1 MKRKRKRNLYH
12 LWFCFAMLLFLA
24 VPFKVKAETATTPV
38 SISVQYGQT
47 EARTILNMINE
58 MRTSSTDAWYWK
70 QDDTTKTYC
79 TNLQPLQYDY
89 DLEKTAMQRA
99 AEIAIIYSHTRPNN
113 KDTFSAFYE
122 NSVYYT
128 YAGENIAAG
137 YGTADSVNDGWRE
150 DNELY
155 AGQGHRRNMLNSKFN
170 CVGIGHVYYNG
181 FHYWVEN
188 FAYRDKVNTTP
199 VSADN
204 TETTLTIPVA
214 TSKISNFNITFDKDE
229 YSLKTGESTSISV
242 SDPTISVFGHWGSRF
257 VFVTDTPDLTI
268 ADSTVATL
276 SGTITGISE
285 GDTTIS
291 ASLYGLTA
299 HQTAAVKVHNCE
311 NHWDDGKITTTPT
324 CTKTGVK
331 QYTCTICSETKT
343 EEIAALG
350 HDYSSDWTIDT
361 AAACETVGSKSHHCT
376 RCDSKKDIT
385 EIPASG
391 HSWNDGAITTEPTC
405 TDEGVK
411 TFTCNSCGKT
421 RTEEVAALG
430 HNYSSDWTIDT
441 AATCSAIGSKSH
453 HCTRCDSKKDV
464 TEIPA
469 SGHSWNDGA
478 ITTEPTCTDEGV
490 KTFTCNACGK
500 TRTEA
505 IAALG
510 HNYSSDWTID
520 TAAVCETVGSK
531 SHHCTRCDSKKDV
544 TEIPASGHSWND
556 GAITT
561 EPTCTDEGVKTFT
574 CNACGKTR
582 TEAVAALGH
591 NYSSDWTIDTAAACE
606 TVGSK
611 SHHCTRCDSKKDI
624 TEIPAS
630 GKHTWNNGVITKPA
644 TIAEEGVKTYT
655 CTVCGVTRT
664 ETIAKLPMP
673 TVTPV
678 PTATPTPAITSAP
691 TVTPTPSVSVGTKI
705 TDKKTGNIYKVTS
718 SRSSSQTVA
727 FIGNKVKTSVTIPT
741 TIKIKGATYK
751 VTEISTNAF
760 KNNRK
765 LKKVVIGQNIVR
777 IGKNAFYGCKK
788 LTSITIKSSRLTLK
802 NIGKN
807 AFKNTSPK
815 ATVKV
820 PKKQKVLYNQ
830 ILKKRGLN
838 KKAKVK

>member
-1 MKRKRKRNLYH
+1 MKRKRNLYH
-12 LWFCFAMLLFLA
+12 LWICFAMLLFLA
-24 VPFKVKAETATTPV
+24 VPFNVKAATATTPV

-47 EARTILNMINE
+47 EARTILDMINE

-188 FAYRDKVNTTP
+188 FAYRDEVNTTP
-199 VSADN
+199 ISADN

-242 SDPTISVFGHWGSRF
+242 SDPAISVFGHWGSRF
-257 VFVTDTPDLTI
+257 VFVTDTPNLTI

-311 NHWDDGKITTTPT
+311 NHWDNEKITTPPT

-343 EEIAALG
+343 EEIPALG
-350 HDYSSDWTIDT
+350 HD
-361 AAACETVGSKSHHCT
+361 
-376 RCDSKKDIT
+376 
-385 EIPASG
+385 
-391 HSWNDGAITTEPTC
+391 
-405 TDEGVK
+405 
-411 TFTCNSCGKT
+411 
-421 RTEEVAALG
+421 
-430 HNYSSDWTIDT
+430 
-441 AATCSAIGSKSH
+441 
-453 HCTRCDSKKDV
+453 
-464 TEIPA
+464 
-469 SGHSWNDGA
+469 
-478 ITTEPTCTDEGV
+478 
-490 KTFTCNACGK
+490 
-500 TRTEA
+500 
-505 IAALG
+505 
-510 HNYSSDWTID
+510 
-520 TAAVCETVGSK
+520 
-531 SHHCTRCDSKKDV
+531 
-544 TEIPASGHSWND
+544 
-556 GAITT
+556 
-561 EPTCTDEGVKTFT
+561 
-574 CNACGKTR
+574 
-582 TEAVAALGH
+582 
-591 NYSSDWTIDTAAACE
+591 YSSDWTIDTAAACE

-644 TIAEEGVKTYT
+644 TIAEEGIKTYT

-664 ETIAKLPMP
+664 ETIAKLSMP
-673 TVTPV
+673 TATPV

-705 TDKKTGNIYKVTS
+705 VDKKTGSIYKITS
-718 SRSSSQTVA
+718 SSSSSRTVT
-727 FIGNKVKTSVTIPT
+727 FVGNKVKASVTIPT
-741 TIKIKGATYK
+741 SIKIKGVTYK
-751 VTEISTNAF
+751 VTEISASAF

-765 LKKVVIGQNIVR
+765 LKKVVIGQNIVK
-777 IGKNAFYGCKK
+777 IGKNAFYGCKN
-788 LTSITIKSSRLTLK
+788 LTSITIKPSQLTLK

-820 PKKQKVLYNQ
+820 PKKQKALYNQ

>member
-1 MKRKRKRNLYH
+1 MKRKRNLYH

-376 RCDSKKDIT
+376 RCDSKKD
-385 EIPASG
+385 
-391 HSWNDGAITTEPTC
+391 
-405 TDEGVK
+405 V
-411 TFTCNSCGKT
+411 
-421 RTEEVAALG
+421 
-430 HNYSSDWTIDT
+430 
-441 AATCSAIGSKSH
+441 
-453 HCTRCDSKKDV
+453 
-464 TEIPA
+464 
-469 SGHSWNDGA
+469 
-478 ITTEPTCTDEGV
+478 
-490 KTFTCNACGK
+490 
-500 TRTEA
+500 
-505 IAALG
+505 
-510 HNYSSDWTID
+510 
-520 TAAVCETVGSK
+520 
-531 SHHCTRCDSKKDV
+531 
-544 TEIPASGHSWND
+544 
-556 GAITT
+556 
-561 EPTCTDEGVKTFT
+561 
-574 CNACGKTR
+574 
-582 TEAVAALGH
+582 
-591 NYSSDWTIDTAAACE
+591 
-606 TVGSK
+606 
-611 SHHCTRCDSKKDI
+611 

-630 GKHTWNNGVITKPA
+630 GKHTWNNGIITKPA

>member
-311 NHWDDGKITTTPT
+311 NHWDDGKITTPPT

-385 EIPASG
+385 EIPA
-391 HSWNDGAITTEPTC
+391 P
-405 TDEGVK
+405 
-411 TFTCNSCGKT
+411 
-421 RTEEVAALG
+421 
-430 HNYSSDWTIDT
+430 
-441 AATCSAIGSKSH
+441 
-453 HCTRCDSKKDV
+453 
-464 TEIPA
+464 
-469 SGHSWNDGA
+469 
-478 ITTEPTCTDEGV
+478 
-490 KTFTCNACGK
+490 
-500 TRTEA
+500 
-505 IAALG
+505 
-510 HNYSSDWTID
+510 
-520 TAAVCETVGSK
+520 
-531 SHHCTRCDSKKDV
+531 
-544 TEIPASGHSWND
+544 
-556 GAITT
+556 
-561 EPTCTDEGVKTFT
+561 
-574 CNACGKTR
+574 
-582 TEAVAALGH
+582 
-591 NYSSDWTIDTAAACE
+591 
-606 TVGSK
+606 
-611 SHHCTRCDSKKDI
+611 
-624 TEIPAS
+624 

-727 FIGNKVKTSVTIPT
+727 FIGNKVKTSVIIPT

-777 IGKNAFYGCKK
+777 IGKNSFYGCKK

>member
-1 MKRKRKRNLYH
+1 MKRKRNLYH
-12 LWFCFAMLLFLA
+12 LWICFAMLLFLA
-24 VPFKVKAETATTPV
+24 VPFNVKAATATTPV

-47 EARTILNMINE
+47 EARTILDMINE

-128 YAGENIAAG
+128 YAGENIAVG

-242 SDPTISVFGHWGSRF
+242 SDPAISVFGHWGSRF

-311 NHWDDGKITTTPT
+311 NHWDDGKITTPPT

-376 RCDSKKDIT
+376 RCD
-385 EIPASG
+385 
-391 HSWNDGAITTEPTC
+391 
-405 TDEGVK
+405 
-411 TFTCNSCGKT
+411 
-421 RTEEVAALG
+421 R
-430 HNYSSDWTIDT
+430 
-441 AATCSAIGSKSH
+441 
-453 HCTRCDSKKDV
+453 
-464 TEIPA
+464 
-469 SGHSWNDGA
+469 
-478 ITTEPTCTDEGV
+478 
-490 KTFTCNACGK
+490 
-500 TRTEA
+500 
-505 IAALG
+505 
-510 HNYSSDWTID
+510 
-520 TAAVCETVGSK
+520 
-531 SHHCTRCDSKKDV
+531 KKDV

-611 SHHCTRCDSKKDI
+611 SHHCTRCDSKNDVTDIPASGHFWNDGAITTKPTCTDEGVKTFTCNSCGKTRTEAVAALGHNYSSDWTIDTAATCSAIGSKSHHCTRCDSKKDI

-644 TIAEEGVKTYT
+644 TIAEEGIKTYT

-673 TVTPV
+673 TATPV

-705 TDKKTGNIYKVTS
+705 VDKKTGSIYKVTS
-718 SRSSSQTVA
+718 SSSSSRTVA
-727 FIGNKVKTSVTIPT
+727 FVGNKVKASVTIPT
-741 TIKIKGATYK
+741 SIKIKGATYK
-751 VTEISTNAF
+751 VTEISASAF

-765 LKKVVIGQNIVR
+765 LKKVVIGQNIVK
-777 IGKNAFYGCKK
+777 IGKNAFYGCKN

-807 AFKNTSPK
+807 AFKNTSQK

-820 PKKQKVLYNQ
+820 PKKQKALYNQ

>member
-1 MKRKRKRNLYH
+1 MKRKRNLYH

-376 RCDSKKDIT
+376 RCDSKKD
-385 EIPASG
+385 
-391 HSWNDGAITTEPTC
+391 
-405 TDEGVK
+405 V
-411 TFTCNSCGKT
+411 
-421 RTEEVAALG
+421 
-430 HNYSSDWTIDT
+430 
-441 AATCSAIGSKSH
+441 
-453 HCTRCDSKKDV
+453 
-464 TEIPA
+464 
-469 SGHSWNDGA
+469 
-478 ITTEPTCTDEGV
+478 
-490 KTFTCNACGK
+490 
-500 TRTEA
+500 
-505 IAALG
+505 
-510 HNYSSDWTID
+510 
-520 TAAVCETVGSK
+520 
-531 SHHCTRCDSKKDV
+531 
-544 TEIPASGHSWND
+544 
-556 GAITT
+556 
-561 EPTCTDEGVKTFT
+561 
-574 CNACGKTR
+574 
-582 TEAVAALGH
+582 
-591 NYSSDWTIDTAAACE
+591 
-606 TVGSK
+606 
-611 SHHCTRCDSKKDI
+611 

-630 GKHTWNNGVITKPA
+630 GKHTWNNGIITKPA

-727 FIGNKVKTSVTIPT
+727 FIGNKVKTSVIIPT

>member
-1 MKRKRKRNLYH
+1 MKRKRNLYH

-276 SGTITGISE
+276 SGSITGISE

-311 NHWDDGKITTTPT
+311 NHWDDGKITTPPT

-376 RCDSKKDIT
+376 RCDSKI
-385 EIPASG
+385 
-391 HSWNDGAITTEPTC
+391 
-405 TDEGVK
+405 
-411 TFTCNSCGKT
+411 
-421 RTEEVAALG
+421 
-430 HNYSSDWTIDT
+430 
-441 AATCSAIGSKSH
+441 
-453 HCTRCDSKKDV
+453 
-464 TEIPA
+464 
-469 SGHSWNDGA
+469 
-478 ITTEPTCTDEGV
+478 
-490 KTFTCNACGK
+490 
-500 TRTEA
+500 
-505 IAALG
+505 
-510 HNYSSDWTID
+510 
-520 TAAVCETVGSK
+520 
-531 SHHCTRCDSKKDV
+531 DV

-591 NYSSDWTIDTAAACE
+591 NYSSDWTIDTAADCE

-611 SHHCTRCDSKKDI
+611 SHHCTRCDSKIDV

-655 CTVCGVTRT
+655 CTICGVTRT

-727 FIGNKVKTSVTIPT
+727 FIGNKVKTSVIIPT

-820 PKKQKVLYNQ
+820 PKKQKALYNQ

>member
-242 SDPTISVFGHWGSRF
+242 SDPAISVFGHWGSRF

-276 SGTITGISE
+276 SGSITGISE

-311 NHWDDGKITTTPT
+311 NHWDDGKITTPPT

-361 AAACETVGSKSHHCT
+361 AAA
-376 RCDSKKDIT
+376 
-385 EIPASG
+385 
-391 HSWNDGAITTEPTC
+391 
-405 TDEGVK
+405 
-411 TFTCNSCGKT
+411 
-421 RTEEVAALG
+421 
-430 HNYSSDWTIDT
+430 
-441 AATCSAIGSKSH
+441 
-453 HCTRCDSKKDV
+453 
-464 TEIPA
+464 
-469 SGHSWNDGA
+469 
-478 ITTEPTCTDEGV
+478 
-490 KTFTCNACGK
+490 
-500 TRTEA
+500 
-505 IAALG
+505 
-510 HNYSSDWTID
+510 
-520 TAAVCETVGSK
+520 CETVGSK

-611 SHHCTRCDSKKDI
+611 SHHCTRCDSKKDV

-655 CTVCGVTRT
+655 CTICGVTRT

-727 FIGNKVKTSVTIPT
+727 FIGNKVKTSVIIPT

-820 PKKQKVLYNQ
+820 PKKQKALYNQ

>member
-242 SDPTISVFGHWGSRF
+242 SDPAISVFGHWGSRF

-299 HQTAAVKVHNCE
+299 HHTAAVKVHNCE
-311 NHWDDGKITTTPT
+311 NHWDDGKITTPPT

-376 RCDSKKDIT
+376 RCDSKI
-385 EIPASG
+385 
-391 HSWNDGAITTEPTC
+391 
-405 TDEGVK
+405 
-411 TFTCNSCGKT
+411 
-421 RTEEVAALG
+421 
-430 HNYSSDWTIDT
+430 
-441 AATCSAIGSKSH
+441 
-453 HCTRCDSKKDV
+453 
-464 TEIPA
+464 
-469 SGHSWNDGA
+469 
-478 ITTEPTCTDEGV
+478 
-490 KTFTCNACGK
+490 
-500 TRTEA
+500 
-505 IAALG
+505 
-510 HNYSSDWTID
+510 
-520 TAAVCETVGSK
+520 
-531 SHHCTRCDSKKDV
+531 DV

-611 SHHCTRCDSKKDI
+611 SHHCTRCDSKIDV

-655 CTVCGVTRT
+655 CTICGVTRT

-727 FIGNKVKTSVTIPT
+727 FIGNKVKTSVIIPT

-820 PKKQKVLYNQ
+820 PKKQKALYNQ

>member
-1 MKRKRKRNLYH
+1 MKRKRNLYH

-276 SGTITGISE
+276 SGSITGISE

-331 QYTCTICSETKT
+331 QYTCTICIETKT

-361 AAACETVGSKSHHCT
+361 AAA
-376 RCDSKKDIT
+376 
-385 EIPASG
+385 
-391 HSWNDGAITTEPTC
+391 
-405 TDEGVK
+405 
-411 TFTCNSCGKT
+411 
-421 RTEEVAALG
+421 
-430 HNYSSDWTIDT
+430 
-441 AATCSAIGSKSH
+441 
-453 HCTRCDSKKDV
+453 
-464 TEIPA
+464 
-469 SGHSWNDGA
+469 
-478 ITTEPTCTDEGV
+478 
-490 KTFTCNACGK
+490 
-500 TRTEA
+500 
-505 IAALG
+505 
-510 HNYSSDWTID
+510 
-520 TAAVCETVGSK
+520 CETVGSK

-611 SHHCTRCDSKKDI
+611 SHHCTRCDSKKDVTEI
-624 TEIPAS
+624 PASGHSWNDGAITTEPTCTDEGVKTFTCNACGKTRTEAVAALGHNYSSDWTIDTAAACETVGSKSHHCTRCDSKKDVTEIPAS

-678 PTATPTPAITSAP
+678 LTATPTPAITSAP

-705 TDKKTGNIYKVTS
+705 TDKKTGNVYKVTS

-788 LTSITIKSSRLTLK
+788 LTSITIKSSRLTLN

-820 PKKQKVLYNQ
+820 PKKQKALYNQ

>member
-1 MKRKRKRNLYH
+1 MKRKRNLYH

-155 AGQGHRRNMLNSKFN
+155 AGQGHRRNMLSSKFN

-229 YSLKTGESTSISV
+229 YSLKTGESASISV
-242 SDPTISVFGHWGSRF
+242 SDPAISVFGHWGSRF

-311 NHWDDGKITTTPT
+311 NHWDDGKITTAPT

-385 EIPASG
+385 EIPA
-391 HSWNDGAITTEPTC
+391 P
-405 TDEGVK
+405 
-411 TFTCNSCGKT
+411 
-421 RTEEVAALG
+421 
-430 HNYSSDWTIDT
+430 
-441 AATCSAIGSKSH
+441 
-453 HCTRCDSKKDV
+453 
-464 TEIPA
+464 
-469 SGHSWNDGA
+469 
-478 ITTEPTCTDEGV
+478 
-490 KTFTCNACGK
+490 
-500 TRTEA
+500 
-505 IAALG
+505 
-510 HNYSSDWTID
+510 
-520 TAAVCETVGSK
+520 
-531 SHHCTRCDSKKDV
+531 
-544 TEIPASGHSWND
+544 
-556 GAITT
+556 
-561 EPTCTDEGVKTFT
+561 
-574 CNACGKTR
+574 
-582 TEAVAALGH
+582 
-591 NYSSDWTIDTAAACE
+591 
-606 TVGSK
+606 
-611 SHHCTRCDSKKDI
+611 
-624 TEIPAS
+624 

-727 FIGNKVKTSVTIPT
+727 FIGNKVKTSVIIPT

-820 PKKQKVLYNQ
+820 PKKQKALYNQ

>member
-1 MKRKRKRNLYH
+1 MKRKRNLYH

-276 SGTITGISE
+276 SGSITGISE

-311 NHWDDGKITTTPT
+311 NHWDDGKITTPPT

-361 AAACETVGSKSHHCT
+361 AAA
-376 RCDSKKDIT
+376 
-385 EIPASG
+385 
-391 HSWNDGAITTEPTC
+391 
-405 TDEGVK
+405 
-411 TFTCNSCGKT
+411 
-421 RTEEVAALG
+421 
-430 HNYSSDWTIDT
+430 
-441 AATCSAIGSKSH
+441 
-453 HCTRCDSKKDV
+453 
-464 TEIPA
+464 
-469 SGHSWNDGA
+469 
-478 ITTEPTCTDEGV
+478 
-490 KTFTCNACGK
+490 
-500 TRTEA
+500 
-505 IAALG
+505 
-510 HNYSSDWTID
+510 
-520 TAAVCETVGSK
+520 CETVGSK

-611 SHHCTRCDSKKDI
+611 SHHCTRCDSKKDV

-655 CTVCGVTRT
+655 CTICGVTRT

-820 PKKQKVLYNQ
+820 PKKQKALYNQ

>member
-1 MKRKRKRNLYH
+1 MKRKRNLYH
-12 LWFCFAMLLFLA
+12 LWICFAMLLFLA
-24 VPFKVKAETATTPV
+24 VPFNVKAATATTPV

-47 EARTILNMINE
+47 EARTILDMINE

-188 FAYRDKVNTTP
+188 FAYRDEVNTTP
-199 VSADN
+199 ISADN

-242 SDPTISVFGHWGSRF
+242 SDPAISVFGHWGSRF
-257 VFVTDTPDLTI
+257 VFVTDTPNLTI

-311 NHWDDGKITTTPT
+311 NHWDNEKITTPPT

-343 EEIAALG
+343 EEIPALG

-376 RCDSKKDIT
+376 RCDSKKD
-385 EIPASG
+385 
-391 HSWNDGAITTEPTC
+391 
-405 TDEGVK
+405 V
-411 TFTCNSCGKT
+411 
-421 RTEEVAALG
+421 
-430 HNYSSDWTIDT
+430 
-441 AATCSAIGSKSH
+441 
-453 HCTRCDSKKDV
+453 
-464 TEIPA
+464 
-469 SGHSWNDGA
+469 
-478 ITTEPTCTDEGV
+478 
-490 KTFTCNACGK
+490 
-500 TRTEA
+500 
-505 IAALG
+505 
-510 HNYSSDWTID
+510 
-520 TAAVCETVGSK
+520 
-531 SHHCTRCDSKKDV
+531 
-544 TEIPASGHSWND
+544 
-556 GAITT
+556 
-561 EPTCTDEGVKTFT
+561 
-574 CNACGKTR
+574 
-582 TEAVAALGH
+582 
-591 NYSSDWTIDTAAACE
+591 
-606 TVGSK
+606 
-611 SHHCTRCDSKKDI
+611 

-644 TIAEEGVKTYT
+644 TIAEEGIKTYT

-664 ETIAKLPMP
+664 ETIAKLSMP
-673 TVTPV
+673 TATPV

-705 TDKKTGNIYKVTS
+705 VDKKTGSIYKITS
-718 SRSSSQTVA
+718 SSSSSRTVT
-727 FIGNKVKTSVTIPT
+727 FVGNKVKASVTIPT
-741 TIKIKGATYK
+741 SIKIKGVTYK
-751 VTEISTNAF
+751 VTEISASAF

-765 LKKVVIGQNIVR
+765 LKKVVIGQNIVK
-777 IGKNAFYGCKK
+777 IGKNAFYGCKN
-788 LTSITIKSSRLTLK
+788 LTSITIKPSQLTLK

-820 PKKQKVLYNQ
+820 PKKQKALYNQ

>member
-155 AGQGHRRNMLNSKFN
+155 AGQRHRRNMLNSKFN

-276 SGTITGISE
+276 SGSITGISE

-311 NHWDDGKITTTPT
+311 NHWDDGKITTPPT

-361 AAACETVGSKSHHCT
+361 AAA
-376 RCDSKKDIT
+376 
-385 EIPASG
+385 
-391 HSWNDGAITTEPTC
+391 
-405 TDEGVK
+405 
-411 TFTCNSCGKT
+411 
-421 RTEEVAALG
+421 
-430 HNYSSDWTIDT
+430 
-441 AATCSAIGSKSH
+441 
-453 HCTRCDSKKDV
+453 
-464 TEIPA
+464 
-469 SGHSWNDGA
+469 
-478 ITTEPTCTDEGV
+478 
-490 KTFTCNACGK
+490 
-500 TRTEA
+500 
-505 IAALG
+505 
-510 HNYSSDWTID
+510 
-520 TAAVCETVGSK
+520 CETVGSK

-611 SHHCTRCDSKKDI
+611 SHHCTRCDSKKDVTEI
-624 TEIPAS
+624 PASGHSWNDGAITTEPTCTDEGVKTFTCNACGKTRTEAVAALGHNYSSDWTIDTAAVCETVGSKSHHCTRCDSKKDVTEIPAS

-788 LTSITIKSSRLTLK
+788 LTAITIKSSRLTLK

>member
-276 SGTITGISE
+276 SGSITGISE

-311 NHWDDGKITTTPT
+311 NHWDDGKITTPPT

-361 AAACETVGSKSHHCT
+361 AAA
-376 RCDSKKDIT
+376 
-385 EIPASG
+385 
-391 HSWNDGAITTEPTC
+391 
-405 TDEGVK
+405 
-411 TFTCNSCGKT
+411 
-421 RTEEVAALG
+421 
-430 HNYSSDWTIDT
+430 
-441 AATCSAIGSKSH
+441 
-453 HCTRCDSKKDV
+453 
-464 TEIPA
+464 
-469 SGHSWNDGA
+469 
-478 ITTEPTCTDEGV
+478 
-490 KTFTCNACGK
+490 
-500 TRTEA
+500 
-505 IAALG
+505 
-510 HNYSSDWTID
+510 
-520 TAAVCETVGSK
+520 CETVGSK

-591 NYSSDWTIDTAAACE
+591 NYSSDWTIDTAAVCE

-611 SHHCTRCDSKKDI
+611 SHHCTRCDSKKDV

-644 TIAEEGVKTYT
+644 TIAEEGVKSYT

-788 LTSITIKSSRLTLK
+788 LTAITIKSSRLTLK

>member
-1 MKRKRKRNLYH
+1 MKRKRNLYH

-376 RCDSKKDIT
+376 RCDSKIDVT

-430 HNYSSDWTIDT
+430 HNYSSDWIIDT
-441 AATCSAIGSKSH
+441 AAACETVGSKSH
-453 HCTRCDSKKDV
+453 HCTRCDSKIDV

-490 KTFTCNACGK
+490 KTFTCNSCGK
-500 TRTEA
+500 TRTE
-505 IAALG
+505 
-510 HNYSSDWTID
+510 
-520 TAAVCETVGSK
+520 E
-531 SHHCTRCDSKKDV
+531 
-544 TEIPASGHSWND
+544 
-556 GAITT
+556 
-561 EPTCTDEGVKTFT
+561 
-574 CNACGKTR
+574 
-582 TEAVAALGH
+582 VAALGH
-591 NYSSDWTIDTAAACE
+591 NYSSDWIIDTAAACE

>member
-1 MKRKRKRNLYH
+1 MKRKRNLYH

-276 SGTITGISE
+276 SGSITGISE

-311 NHWDDGKITTTPT
+311 NHWDDGKITTPPT

-361 AAACETVGSKSHHCT
+361 AAA
-376 RCDSKKDIT
+376 
-385 EIPASG
+385 
-391 HSWNDGAITTEPTC
+391 
-405 TDEGVK
+405 
-411 TFTCNSCGKT
+411 
-421 RTEEVAALG
+421 
-430 HNYSSDWTIDT
+430 
-441 AATCSAIGSKSH
+441 
-453 HCTRCDSKKDV
+453 
-464 TEIPA
+464 
-469 SGHSWNDGA
+469 
-478 ITTEPTCTDEGV
+478 
-490 KTFTCNACGK
+490 
-500 TRTEA
+500 
-505 IAALG
+505 
-510 HNYSSDWTID
+510 
-520 TAAVCETVGSK
+520 CETVGSK

-718 SRSSSQTVA
+718 SRPSSQTVA

-820 PKKQKVLYNQ
+820 PKKQKALYNQ
-830 ILKKRGLN
+830 IFKKRGLN

>member
-311 NHWDDGKITTTPT
+311 NHWDDGKITTPPT

-361 AAACETVGSKSHHCT
+361 AAA
-376 RCDSKKDIT
+376 
-385 EIPASG
+385 
-391 HSWNDGAITTEPTC
+391 
-405 TDEGVK
+405 
-411 TFTCNSCGKT
+411 
-421 RTEEVAALG
+421 
-430 HNYSSDWTIDT
+430 
-441 AATCSAIGSKSH
+441 
-453 HCTRCDSKKDV
+453 
-464 TEIPA
+464 
-469 SGHSWNDGA
+469 
-478 ITTEPTCTDEGV
+478 
-490 KTFTCNACGK
+490 
-500 TRTEA
+500 
-505 IAALG
+505 
-510 HNYSSDWTID
+510 
-520 TAAVCETVGSK
+520 CETVGSK

-611 SHHCTRCDSKKDI
+611 SHHCTRCDSKKDV

-630 GKHTWNNGVITKPA
+630 GKHTWNNGIITKPA

>member
-1 MKRKRKRNLYH
+1 MKRKRNLYH

-276 SGTITGISE
+276 SGSITGISE

-311 NHWDDGKITTTPT
+311 NHWDDGKITTPPT

-376 RCDSKKDIT
+376 RCDSKKD
-385 EIPASG
+385 
-391 HSWNDGAITTEPTC
+391 
-405 TDEGVK
+405 V
-411 TFTCNSCGKT
+411 
-421 RTEEVAALG
+421 
-430 HNYSSDWTIDT
+430 
-441 AATCSAIGSKSH
+441 
-453 HCTRCDSKKDV
+453 
-464 TEIPA
+464 
-469 SGHSWNDGA
+469 
-478 ITTEPTCTDEGV
+478 
-490 KTFTCNACGK
+490 
-500 TRTEA
+500 
-505 IAALG
+505 
-510 HNYSSDWTID
+510 
-520 TAAVCETVGSK
+520 
-531 SHHCTRCDSKKDV
+531 
-544 TEIPASGHSWND
+544 
-556 GAITT
+556 
-561 EPTCTDEGVKTFT
+561 
-574 CNACGKTR
+574 
-582 TEAVAALGH
+582 
-591 NYSSDWTIDTAAACE
+591 
-606 TVGSK
+606 
-611 SHHCTRCDSKKDI
+611 

-630 GKHTWNNGVITKPA
+630 GKHTWNNGIITKPA

>member
-1 MKRKRKRNLYH
+1 MKRKRNLYH

-311 NHWDDGKITTTPT
+311 NHWDDGKITTPPT

-343 EEIAALG
+343 EEIAALD

-385 EIPASG
+385 EIPA
-391 HSWNDGAITTEPTC
+391 P
-405 TDEGVK
+405 
-411 TFTCNSCGKT
+411 
-421 RTEEVAALG
+421 
-430 HNYSSDWTIDT
+430 
-441 AATCSAIGSKSH
+441 
-453 HCTRCDSKKDV
+453 
-464 TEIPA
+464 
-469 SGHSWNDGA
+469 
-478 ITTEPTCTDEGV
+478 
-490 KTFTCNACGK
+490 
-500 TRTEA
+500 
-505 IAALG
+505 
-510 HNYSSDWTID
+510 
-520 TAAVCETVGSK
+520 
-531 SHHCTRCDSKKDV
+531 
-544 TEIPASGHSWND
+544 
-556 GAITT
+556 
-561 EPTCTDEGVKTFT
+561 
-574 CNACGKTR
+574 
-582 TEAVAALGH
+582 
-591 NYSSDWTIDTAAACE
+591 
-606 TVGSK
+606 
-611 SHHCTRCDSKKDI
+611 
-624 TEIPAS
+624 

-727 FIGNKVKTSVTIPT
+727 FIGNKVKTSVIIPT

-777 IGKNAFYGCKK
+777 IGKNSFYGCKK

>member
-311 NHWDDGKITTTPT
+311 NHWDDGKITTPPT

-361 AAACETVGSKSHHCT
+361 AAA
-376 RCDSKKDIT
+376 
-385 EIPASG
+385 
-391 HSWNDGAITTEPTC
+391 
-405 TDEGVK
+405 
-411 TFTCNSCGKT
+411 
-421 RTEEVAALG
+421 
-430 HNYSSDWTIDT
+430 
-441 AATCSAIGSKSH
+441 
-453 HCTRCDSKKDV
+453 
-464 TEIPA
+464 
-469 SGHSWNDGA
+469 
-478 ITTEPTCTDEGV
+478 
-490 KTFTCNACGK
+490 
-500 TRTEA
+500 
-505 IAALG
+505 
-510 HNYSSDWTID
+510 
-520 TAAVCETVGSK
+520 CETVGSK

-591 NYSSDWTIDTAAACE
+591 NYSSDWTIDTAAVCE

-611 SHHCTRCDSKKDI
+611 SHHCTRCDSKKDV

-788 LTSITIKSSRLTLK
+788 LTAITIKSSRLTLK

>member
-1 MKRKRKRNLYH
+1 MKRKRNLYH

-276 SGTITGISE
+276 SGSITGISE

-311 NHWDDGKITTTPT
+311 NHWDDGKITTPPT

-361 AAACETVGSKSHHCT
+361 AAA
-376 RCDSKKDIT
+376 
-385 EIPASG
+385 
-391 HSWNDGAITTEPTC
+391 
-405 TDEGVK
+405 
-411 TFTCNSCGKT
+411 
-421 RTEEVAALG
+421 
-430 HNYSSDWTIDT
+430 
-441 AATCSAIGSKSH
+441 
-453 HCTRCDSKKDV
+453 
-464 TEIPA
+464 
-469 SGHSWNDGA
+469 
-478 ITTEPTCTDEGV
+478 
-490 KTFTCNACGK
+490 
-500 TRTEA
+500 
-505 IAALG
+505 
-510 HNYSSDWTID
+510 
-520 TAAVCETVGSK
+520 CETVGSK

-611 SHHCTRCDSKKDI
+611 SHHCTRCDSKKDV

-655 CTVCGVTRT
+655 CTICGVTRT

-777 IGKNAFYGCKK
+777 IGKNSFYGCKK

-830 ILKKRGLN
+830 SLKKRGLN

>member
-376 RCDSKKDIT
+376 RCDSK
-385 EIPASG
+385 
-391 HSWNDGAITTEPTC
+391 
-405 TDEGVK
+405 
-411 TFTCNSCGKT
+411 
-421 RTEEVAALG
+421 
-430 HNYSSDWTIDT
+430 ID
-441 AATCSAIGSKSH
+441 
-453 HCTRCDSKKDV
+453 V
-464 TEIPA
+464 
-469 SGHSWNDGA
+469 
-478 ITTEPTCTDEGV
+478 
-490 KTFTCNACGK
+490 
-500 TRTEA
+500 
-505 IAALG
+505 
-510 HNYSSDWTID
+510 
-520 TAAVCETVGSK
+520 
-531 SHHCTRCDSKKDV
+531 
-544 TEIPASGHSWND
+544 
-556 GAITT
+556 
-561 EPTCTDEGVKTFT
+561 
-574 CNACGKTR
+574 
-582 TEAVAALGH
+582 
-591 NYSSDWTIDTAAACE
+591 
-606 TVGSK
+606 
-611 SHHCTRCDSKKDI
+611 

>member
-1 MKRKRKRNLYH
+1 MKRKRNLYH

-276 SGTITGISE
+276 SGSITGISE

-311 NHWDDGKITTTPT
+311 NHWDDGKITTPPT

-361 AAACETVGSKSHHCT
+361 AAA
-376 RCDSKKDIT
+376 
-385 EIPASG
+385 
-391 HSWNDGAITTEPTC
+391 
-405 TDEGVK
+405 
-411 TFTCNSCGKT
+411 
-421 RTEEVAALG
+421 
-430 HNYSSDWTIDT
+430 
-441 AATCSAIGSKSH
+441 
-453 HCTRCDSKKDV
+453 
-464 TEIPA
+464 
-469 SGHSWNDGA
+469 
-478 ITTEPTCTDEGV
+478 
-490 KTFTCNACGK
+490 
-500 TRTEA
+500 
-505 IAALG
+505 
-510 HNYSSDWTID
+510 
-520 TAAVCETVGSK
+520 CETVGSK

-611 SHHCTRCDSKKDI
+611 SHHCTRCDSKIDVTEIPASGHSWNDGAITTEPTCTDEGVKTFTCNACGKTRTEAVAALGHNYSSDWTIDTAAACETVGSKSHHCTRCDSKKDV

-727 FIGNKVKTSVTIPT
+727 FIGNKVKTSVIIPT

-820 PKKQKVLYNQ
+820 PKKQKALYNQ

>member
-1 MKRKRKRNLYH
+1 MKRKRNLYH

-311 NHWDDGKITTTPT
+311 NHWDDGKITTPPT

-361 AAACETVGSKSHHCT
+361 AAA
-376 RCDSKKDIT
+376 
-385 EIPASG
+385 
-391 HSWNDGAITTEPTC
+391 
-405 TDEGVK
+405 
-411 TFTCNSCGKT
+411 
-421 RTEEVAALG
+421 
-430 HNYSSDWTIDT
+430 
-441 AATCSAIGSKSH
+441 
-453 HCTRCDSKKDV
+453 
-464 TEIPA
+464 
-469 SGHSWNDGA
+469 
-478 ITTEPTCTDEGV
+478 
-490 KTFTCNACGK
+490 
-500 TRTEA
+500 
-505 IAALG
+505 
-510 HNYSSDWTID
+510 
-520 TAAVCETVGSK
+520 CETVGSK

>member
-311 NHWDDGKITTTPT
+311 NHWDDGKITTPPT

-376 RCDSKKDIT
+376 RCDSKKD
-385 EIPASG
+385 
-391 HSWNDGAITTEPTC
+391 
-405 TDEGVK
+405 V
-411 TFTCNSCGKT
+411 
-421 RTEEVAALG
+421 
-430 HNYSSDWTIDT
+430 
-441 AATCSAIGSKSH
+441 
-453 HCTRCDSKKDV
+453 
-464 TEIPA
+464 
-469 SGHSWNDGA
+469 
-478 ITTEPTCTDEGV
+478 
-490 KTFTCNACGK
+490 
-500 TRTEA
+500 
-505 IAALG
+505 
-510 HNYSSDWTID
+510 
-520 TAAVCETVGSK
+520 
-531 SHHCTRCDSKKDV
+531 
-544 TEIPASGHSWND
+544 
-556 GAITT
+556 
-561 EPTCTDEGVKTFT
+561 
-574 CNACGKTR
+574 
-582 TEAVAALGH
+582 
-591 NYSSDWTIDTAAACE
+591 
-606 TVGSK
+606 
-611 SHHCTRCDSKKDI
+611 

-655 CTVCGVTRT
+655 CTICGVTRT

-727 FIGNKVKTSVTIPT
+727 FIGNKVKTSVIIPT

-820 PKKQKVLYNQ
+820 PKKQKALYNQ

>member
-1 MKRKRKRNLYH
+1 MKRKRNLYH
-12 LWFCFAMLLFLA
+12 LWICFAMLLFLA
-24 VPFKVKAETATTPV
+24 VPFNVKAATATTPV

-47 EARTILNMINE
+47 EARTILDMINE

-242 SDPTISVFGHWGSRF
+242 SDPAISVFGHWGSRF

-311 NHWDDGKITTTPT
+311 NHWDNEKITTPPT

-376 RCDSKKDIT
+376 RCDSKKDVT

-391 HSWNDGAITTEPTC
+391 HFWNDGAITTKPTC

-421 RTEEVAALG
+421 RTEAVAALG

-453 HCTRCDSKKDV
+453 HCTRCDSKKD
-464 TEIPA
+464 
-469 SGHSWNDGA
+469 
-478 ITTEPTCTDEGV
+478 
-490 KTFTCNACGK
+490 
-500 TRTEA
+500 
-505 IAALG
+505 
-510 HNYSSDWTID
+510 
-520 TAAVCETVGSK
+520 
-531 SHHCTRCDSKKDV
+531 
-544 TEIPASGHSWND
+544 
-556 GAITT
+556 
-561 EPTCTDEGVKTFT
+561 
-574 CNACGKTR
+574 
-582 TEAVAALGH
+582 
-591 NYSSDWTIDTAAACE
+591 
-606 TVGSK
+606 
-611 SHHCTRCDSKKDI
+611 I
-624 TEIPAS
+624 TEFPAS

-644 TIAEEGVKTYT
+644 TIAEEGIKTYT

-664 ETIAKLPMP
+664 ETITKLPMP
-673 TVTPV
+673 TATPV

-705 TDKKTGNIYKVTS
+705 VDKKTGSIYKVTS
-718 SRSSSQTVA
+718 SSSSSRTVA
-727 FIGNKVKTSVTIPT
+727 FVGNKVKASVTIPT
-741 TIKIKGATYK
+741 SIKIKGATYK
-751 VTEISTNAF
+751 VTEISASAF

-765 LKKVVIGQNIVR
+765 LKKVVIGQNIVK
-777 IGKNAFYGCKK
+777 IGKNAFYGCKN

-807 AFKNTSPK
+807 AFKNTSQK

-820 PKKQKVLYNQ
+820 PKKQKALYNQ

>member
-1 MKRKRKRNLYH
+1 MKRKRNLYH

-276 SGTITGISE
+276 SGSITGISE

-311 NHWDDGKITTTPT
+311 NHWDDGKITTPPT

-376 RCDSKKDIT
+376 RCDSK
-385 EIPASG
+385 
-391 HSWNDGAITTEPTC
+391 
-405 TDEGVK
+405 
-411 TFTCNSCGKT
+411 
-421 RTEEVAALG
+421 
-430 HNYSSDWTIDT
+430 ID
-441 AATCSAIGSKSH
+441 
-453 HCTRCDSKKDV
+453 V
-464 TEIPA
+464 
-469 SGHSWNDGA
+469 
-478 ITTEPTCTDEGV
+478 
-490 KTFTCNACGK
+490 
-500 TRTEA
+500 
-505 IAALG
+505 
-510 HNYSSDWTID
+510 
-520 TAAVCETVGSK
+520 
-531 SHHCTRCDSKKDV
+531 
-544 TEIPASGHSWND
+544 
-556 GAITT
+556 
-561 EPTCTDEGVKTFT
+561 
-574 CNACGKTR
+574 
-582 TEAVAALGH
+582 
-591 NYSSDWTIDTAAACE
+591 
-606 TVGSK
+606 
-611 SHHCTRCDSKKDI
+611 

-727 FIGNKVKTSVTIPT
+727 FIGNKVKTSVIIPT

-777 IGKNAFYGCKK
+777 IGKNSFYGCKK

>member
-1 MKRKRKRNLYH
+1 MKRKRNLYH

-155 AGQGHRRNMLNSKFN
+155 AGQGHRRNMLSSKFN

-229 YSLKTGESTSISV
+229 YSLKTGESASISV
-242 SDPTISVFGHWGSRF
+242 SDPAISVFGHWGSRF

-311 NHWDDGKITTTPT
+311 NHWDDGKITTPPT

-385 EIPASG
+385 EIPA
-391 HSWNDGAITTEPTC
+391 P
-405 TDEGVK
+405 
-411 TFTCNSCGKT
+411 
-421 RTEEVAALG
+421 
-430 HNYSSDWTIDT
+430 
-441 AATCSAIGSKSH
+441 
-453 HCTRCDSKKDV
+453 
-464 TEIPA
+464 
-469 SGHSWNDGA
+469 
-478 ITTEPTCTDEGV
+478 
-490 KTFTCNACGK
+490 
-500 TRTEA
+500 
-505 IAALG
+505 
-510 HNYSSDWTID
+510 
-520 TAAVCETVGSK
+520 
-531 SHHCTRCDSKKDV
+531 
-544 TEIPASGHSWND
+544 
-556 GAITT
+556 
-561 EPTCTDEGVKTFT
+561 
-574 CNACGKTR
+574 
-582 TEAVAALGH
+582 
-591 NYSSDWTIDTAAACE
+591 
-606 TVGSK
+606 
-611 SHHCTRCDSKKDI
+611 
-624 TEIPAS
+624 

-820 PKKQKVLYNQ
+820 PKKQKALYNQ

>member
-1 MKRKRKRNLYH
+1 MKRKRNLYH

-376 RCDSKKDIT
+376 RCDSKIDVT

-391 HSWNDGAITTEPTC
+391 HSWNDGSITTEPTC

-421 RTEEVAALG
+421 RTEE
-430 HNYSSDWTIDT
+430 
-441 AATCSAIGSKSH
+441 
-453 HCTRCDSKKDV
+453 
-464 TEIPA
+464 
-469 SGHSWNDGA
+469 
-478 ITTEPTCTDEGV
+478 
-490 KTFTCNACGK
+490 
-500 TRTEA
+500 
-505 IAALG
+505 
-510 HNYSSDWTID
+510 
-520 TAAVCETVGSK
+520 
-531 SHHCTRCDSKKDV
+531 
-544 TEIPASGHSWND
+544 
-556 GAITT
+556 
-561 EPTCTDEGVKTFT
+561 
-574 CNACGKTR
+574 
-582 TEAVAALGH
+582 VAALGH

-760 KNNRK
+760 KNNHK

>member
-1 MKRKRKRNLYH
+1 MKRKRNLYH

-155 AGQGHRRNMLNSKFN
+155 AGQGHRRNMLSSKFN

-229 YSLKTGESTSISV
+229 YSLKTGESASISV
-242 SDPTISVFGHWGSRF
+242 SDPAISVFGHWGSRF

-311 NHWDDGKITTTPT
+311 NHWDDEKITTPPT

-385 EIPASG
+385 EIPA
-391 HSWNDGAITTEPTC
+391 P
-405 TDEGVK
+405 
-411 TFTCNSCGKT
+411 
-421 RTEEVAALG
+421 
-430 HNYSSDWTIDT
+430 
-441 AATCSAIGSKSH
+441 
-453 HCTRCDSKKDV
+453 
-464 TEIPA
+464 
-469 SGHSWNDGA
+469 
-478 ITTEPTCTDEGV
+478 
-490 KTFTCNACGK
+490 
-500 TRTEA
+500 
-505 IAALG
+505 
-510 HNYSSDWTID
+510 
-520 TAAVCETVGSK
+520 
-531 SHHCTRCDSKKDV
+531 
-544 TEIPASGHSWND
+544 
-556 GAITT
+556 
-561 EPTCTDEGVKTFT
+561 
-574 CNACGKTR
+574 
-582 TEAVAALGH
+582 
-591 NYSSDWTIDTAAACE
+591 
-606 TVGSK
+606 
-611 SHHCTRCDSKKDI
+611 
-624 TEIPAS
+624 

-727 FIGNKVKTSVTIPT
+727 FIGNKVKTSVIIPT

-820 PKKQKVLYNQ
+820 PKKQKALYNQ

>member
-1 MKRKRKRNLYH
+1 MKRKRNLYH

-242 SDPTISVFGHWGSRF
+242 SDPSISVFGHWGSRF

-311 NHWDDGKITTTPT
+311 NHWDDGKITTPPT

-361 AAACETVGSKSHHCT
+361 AAACETVG
-376 RCDSKKDIT
+376 
-385 EIPASG
+385 
-391 HSWNDGAITTEPTC
+391 N
-405 TDEGVK
+405 
-411 TFTCNSCGKT
+411 
-421 RTEEVAALG
+421 
-430 HNYSSDWTIDT
+430 
-441 AATCSAIGSKSH
+441 KSH

-505 IAALG
+505 VAALG

-520 TAAVCETVGSK
+520 TAAACETVGSK

-611 SHHCTRCDSKKDI
+611 SHHCTRCDSKKDV

-630 GKHTWNNGVITKPA
+630 GKHTWNNGIITKPA

-678 PTATPTPAITSAP
+678 PTATPTPTITSAP

-788 LTSITIKSSRLTLK
+788 LTSITIKSSRLTLN

-820 PKKQKVLYNQ
+820 PKKQKALYNQ

>member
-311 NHWDDGKITTTPT
+311 NHWDDGKITTPPT

-350 HDYSSDWTIDT
+350 HD
-361 AAACETVGSKSHHCT
+361 
-376 RCDSKKDIT
+376 
-385 EIPASG
+385 
-391 HSWNDGAITTEPTC
+391 
-405 TDEGVK
+405 
-411 TFTCNSCGKT
+411 
-421 RTEEVAALG
+421 
-430 HNYSSDWTIDT
+430 
-441 AATCSAIGSKSH
+441 
-453 HCTRCDSKKDV
+453 
-464 TEIPA
+464 
-469 SGHSWNDGA
+469 
-478 ITTEPTCTDEGV
+478 
-490 KTFTCNACGK
+490 
-500 TRTEA
+500 
-505 IAALG
+505 
-510 HNYSSDWTID
+510 
-520 TAAVCETVGSK
+520 
-531 SHHCTRCDSKKDV
+531 
-544 TEIPASGHSWND
+544 
-556 GAITT
+556 
-561 EPTCTDEGVKTFT
+561 
-574 CNACGKTR
+574 
-582 TEAVAALGH
+582 
-591 NYSSDWTIDTAAACE
+591 YSSDWTIDTAAACE

-820 PKKQKVLYNQ
+820 PKKQKALYNQ

>member
-276 SGTITGISE
+276 SGSITGISE

-311 NHWDDGKITTTPT
+311 NHWDDGKITTPPT

-361 AAACETVGSKSHHCT
+361 AAA
-376 RCDSKKDIT
+376 
-385 EIPASG
+385 
-391 HSWNDGAITTEPTC
+391 
-405 TDEGVK
+405 
-411 TFTCNSCGKT
+411 
-421 RTEEVAALG
+421 
-430 HNYSSDWTIDT
+430 
-441 AATCSAIGSKSH
+441 
-453 HCTRCDSKKDV
+453 
-464 TEIPA
+464 
-469 SGHSWNDGA
+469 
-478 ITTEPTCTDEGV
+478 
-490 KTFTCNACGK
+490 
-500 TRTEA
+500 
-505 IAALG
+505 
-510 HNYSSDWTID
+510 
-520 TAAVCETVGSK
+520 CETVGSK

-611 SHHCTRCDSKKDI
+611 SHHCTRCDSKIDVTEIPASGHSWNDGAITTEPTCTDEGVKTFTCNACGKTRTEAVAALGHNYSSDWTI
-624 TEIPAS
+624 DTAAACETVGSKSHHCTRCDSKIDVTEIPAS

-655 CTVCGVTRT
+655 CTICGVTRT

-727 FIGNKVKTSVTIPT
+727 FIGNKVKTSVIIPT

-820 PKKQKVLYNQ
+820 PKKQKALYNQ

>member
-1 MKRKRKRNLYH
+1 MKRKRNLYH

-276 SGTITGISE
+276 SGSITGISE

-311 NHWDDGKITTTPT
+311 NHWDDGKITTPPT

-350 HDYSSDWTIDT
+350 HD
-361 AAACETVGSKSHHCT
+361 
-376 RCDSKKDIT
+376 
-385 EIPASG
+385 
-391 HSWNDGAITTEPTC
+391 
-405 TDEGVK
+405 
-411 TFTCNSCGKT
+411 
-421 RTEEVAALG
+421 
-430 HNYSSDWTIDT
+430 
-441 AATCSAIGSKSH
+441 
-453 HCTRCDSKKDV
+453 
-464 TEIPA
+464 
-469 SGHSWNDGA
+469 
-478 ITTEPTCTDEGV
+478 
-490 KTFTCNACGK
+490 
-500 TRTEA
+500 
-505 IAALG
+505 
-510 HNYSSDWTID
+510 
-520 TAAVCETVGSK
+520 
-531 SHHCTRCDSKKDV
+531 
-544 TEIPASGHSWND
+544 
-556 GAITT
+556 
-561 EPTCTDEGVKTFT
+561 
-574 CNACGKTR
+574 
-582 TEAVAALGH
+582 
-591 NYSSDWTIDTAAACE
+591 YSSDWTIDTAAACE

-820 PKKQKVLYNQ
+820 PKKQKALYNQ

>member
-1 MKRKRKRNLYH
+1 MKRKRNLYH

-155 AGQGHRRNMLNSKFN
+155 AGQGHRRNMLSSKFN

-242 SDPTISVFGHWGSRF
+242 SDPAISVFGHWGSRF

-276 SGTITGISE
+276 SGSITGISE

-311 NHWDDGKITTTPT
+311 NHWDDGKITTPPT

-350 HDYSSDWTIDT
+350 HD
-361 AAACETVGSKSHHCT
+361 
-376 RCDSKKDIT
+376 
-385 EIPASG
+385 
-391 HSWNDGAITTEPTC
+391 
-405 TDEGVK
+405 
-411 TFTCNSCGKT
+411 
-421 RTEEVAALG
+421 
-430 HNYSSDWTIDT
+430 
-441 AATCSAIGSKSH
+441 
-453 HCTRCDSKKDV
+453 
-464 TEIPA
+464 
-469 SGHSWNDGA
+469 
-478 ITTEPTCTDEGV
+478 
-490 KTFTCNACGK
+490 
-500 TRTEA
+500 
-505 IAALG
+505 
-510 HNYSSDWTID
+510 
-520 TAAVCETVGSK
+520 
-531 SHHCTRCDSKKDV
+531 
-544 TEIPASGHSWND
+544 
-556 GAITT
+556 
-561 EPTCTDEGVKTFT
+561 
-574 CNACGKTR
+574 
-582 TEAVAALGH
+582 
-591 NYSSDWTIDTAAACE
+591 YSSDWTIDTAAACE

-820 PKKQKVLYNQ
+820 PKKQKALYNQ

>member
-1 MKRKRKRNLYH
+1 MKRKRNLYH

-137 YGTADSVNDGWRE
+137 YVTADSVNDGWRE

-242 SDPTISVFGHWGSRF
+242 SDPAISVFGHWGSRF

-276 SGTITGISE
+276 SGSITGISE

-311 NHWDDGKITTTPT
+311 NHWDDGKITTPPT

-361 AAACETVGSKSHHCT
+361 AAA
-376 RCDSKKDIT
+376 
-385 EIPASG
+385 
-391 HSWNDGAITTEPTC
+391 
-405 TDEGVK
+405 
-411 TFTCNSCGKT
+411 
-421 RTEEVAALG
+421 
-430 HNYSSDWTIDT
+430 
-441 AATCSAIGSKSH
+441 
-453 HCTRCDSKKDV
+453 
-464 TEIPA
+464 
-469 SGHSWNDGA
+469 
-478 ITTEPTCTDEGV
+478 
-490 KTFTCNACGK
+490 
-500 TRTEA
+500 
-505 IAALG
+505 
-510 HNYSSDWTID
+510 
-520 TAAVCETVGSK
+520 CETVGSK

-591 NYSSDWTIDTAAACE
+591 NYSSDWTIDTAAVCE

-611 SHHCTRCDSKKDI
+611 SHHCTRCDSKIDV

-673 TVTPV
+673 TATPV

-727 FIGNKVKTSVTIPT
+727 FIGNKVKTSVTIPA

-760 KNNRK
+760 KNSRK
-765 LKKVVIGQNIVR
+765 LKKVVIGQNIVK

>member
-242 SDPTISVFGHWGSRF
+242 SDPAISVFGHWGSRF

-311 NHWDDGKITTTPT
+311 NHWDDGKITTPPT

-376 RCDSKKDIT
+376 RCDSKI
-385 EIPASG
+385 
-391 HSWNDGAITTEPTC
+391 
-405 TDEGVK
+405 
-411 TFTCNSCGKT
+411 
-421 RTEEVAALG
+421 
-430 HNYSSDWTIDT
+430 
-441 AATCSAIGSKSH
+441 
-453 HCTRCDSKKDV
+453 DV

-505 IAALG
+505 VAALG

-531 SHHCTRCDSKKDV
+531 SHHCTRCDSKIDV

-611 SHHCTRCDSKKDI
+611 SHHCTRCDSKIDV

-655 CTVCGVTRT
+655 CTICGVTRT

-727 FIGNKVKTSVTIPT
+727 FIGNKVKTSVIIPT

-820 PKKQKVLYNQ
+820 PKKQKALYNQ

>member
-242 SDPTISVFGHWGSRF
+242 SDPAISVFGHWGSRF

-276 SGTITGISE
+276 SGSITGISE

-311 NHWDDGKITTTPT
+311 NHWNDGKITTPPT

-361 AAACETVGSKSHHCT
+361 AAT
-376 RCDSKKDIT
+376 
-385 EIPASG
+385 
-391 HSWNDGAITTEPTC
+391 
-405 TDEGVK
+405 
-411 TFTCNSCGKT
+411 
-421 RTEEVAALG
+421 
-430 HNYSSDWTIDT
+430 
-441 AATCSAIGSKSH
+441 
-453 HCTRCDSKKDV
+453 
-464 TEIPA
+464 
-469 SGHSWNDGA
+469 
-478 ITTEPTCTDEGV
+478 
-490 KTFTCNACGK
+490 
-500 TRTEA
+500 
-505 IAALG
+505 
-510 HNYSSDWTID
+510 
-520 TAAVCETVGSK
+520 CETVGSK

-611 SHHCTRCDSKKDI
+611 SHHCTRCDSKIDVTEIPASGHSWNDGAITTEPTCTDEGVKTFTCNACGKTRTEAVAALGHNYSSDWTI
-624 TEIPAS
+624 DTAAACETVGSKSHHCTRCDSKIDVTEIPAS

-673 TVTPV
+673 TATPV

-727 FIGNKVKTSVTIPT
+727 FIGNKVKTSVTIPA

-760 KNNRK
+760 KNSRK
-765 LKKVVIGQNIVR
+765 LKKVVIGQNIVK

-807 AFKNTSPK
+807 AFKNTIPK

-820 PKKQKVLYNQ
+820 PKKQKALYNQ

-838 KKAKVK
+838 KKAKIK

>member
-1 MKRKRKRNLYH
+1 MKRKRNLYH

-276 SGTITGISE
+276 SGSITGISE

-376 RCDSKKDIT
+376 RCDSKI
-385 EIPASG
+385 
-391 HSWNDGAITTEPTC
+391 
-405 TDEGVK
+405 
-411 TFTCNSCGKT
+411 
-421 RTEEVAALG
+421 
-430 HNYSSDWTIDT
+430 
-441 AATCSAIGSKSH
+441 
-453 HCTRCDSKKDV
+453 
-464 TEIPA
+464 
-469 SGHSWNDGA
+469 
-478 ITTEPTCTDEGV
+478 
-490 KTFTCNACGK
+490 
-500 TRTEA
+500 
-505 IAALG
+505 
-510 HNYSSDWTID
+510 
-520 TAAVCETVGSK
+520 
-531 SHHCTRCDSKKDV
+531 DV